1 MSESCR
7 ILRIALPGDP
17 NELSALT
24 VELLRR
30 NQVRGDAYVRPL
42 AYKAARSIKV
52 ALSGLRA
59 GFGMFTFPLGDYLPT
74 TGLAAKTST
83 WRRISDDALPARGK
97 ITGAYVNTAL
107 AVDEAHDANAEEAI
121 FLTRDGHVS
130 EGGSANLFMVRNGE
144 LVTPPVSDDIL
155 EGVTRDSLMRLA
167 REELGLT
174 VRERSI
180 DRTELYMA
188 EELFFCGT
196 GAQVAPC
203 VTVDGRT
210 VGEGSIGPISRS
222 LAELYTGIARGDDA
236 RRAEWRT
243 AVYR

>member
-1 MSESCR
+1 
-7 ILRIALPGDP
+7 
-17 NELSALT
+17 
-24 VELLRR
+24 
-30 NQVRGDAYVRPL
+30 
-42 AYKAARSIKV
+42 
-52 ALSGLRA
+52 
-59 GFGMFTFPLGDYLPT
+59 
-74 TGLAAKTST
+74 
-83 WRRISDDALPARGK
+83 
-97 ITGAYVNTAL
+97 
-107 AVDEAHDANAEEAI
+107 
-121 FLTRDGHVS
+121 
-130 EGGSANLFMVRNGE
+130 MVRNGE

-180 DRTELYMA
+180 DRTELYVA